1 MRISSILATLA
12 LLLLTATFTFPIVAF
27 HGTLNTIDELKK
39 LNSDEKV
46 YIDKRAEI
54 TPLVEK
60 MWNFYNEGR
69 YKSTFTEKY
78 AHNDLDKMIESE
90 GEIGA
95 ASLPIWSVSL
105 EAPNYPKRSFPDGI
119 PVYFHFDGY
128 SGEVHEMDI
137 INHYVGMHSMWEGG
151 QIERE
156 AGPYL
161 LLFLTIGIILFI
173 FYRSKIWTLVM
184 LVTALLPVFF
194 VGLFVY
200 WLRWFGTDLNEMAA
214 FKLKS
219 FMPTAFGEGKVA
231 QFTSFSYPD
240 IGFYALLVISLFS
253 LIAIYF
259 RGRERR
265 AGFN

>member
-1 MRISSILATLA
+1 MKLSSIFATLA
-12 LLLLTATFTFPIVAF
+12 LLILTAGFTFPIVAF
-27 HGTLNTIDELKK
+27 HGTLNKIQT
-39 LNSDEKV
+39 EKIENISAFTKSV
-46 YIDKRAEI
+46 
-54 TPLVEK
+54 
-60 MWNFYNEGR
+60 WNLYSTGR
-69 YKSTFTEKY
+69 YQSTFTSKG
-78 AHNDLDKMIESE
+78 AHNDLDKMIDSG
-90 GEIGA
+90 GEVGA

-137 INHYVGMHSMWEGG
+137 INHYVGMHSMWDGG

-161 LLFLTIGIILFI
+161 LLLLTIGIILFI

-184 LVTALLPVFF
+184 WVTTLLPVVF

-200 WLRWFGTDLNEMAA
+200 WLRWFGTNLDEMAA
-214 FKLKS
+214 FKLKA

-240 IGFYALLVISLFS
+240 IGFYALLVISFFS
-253 LIAIYF
+253 LLAIYF

-265 AGFN
+265 AYFNWK